1 MEALVDSYNKR
12 SGNVSPKA
20 IVKDYLEAW
29 NNRDYERMRGLM
41 HRDYTYAGGDGQ
53 EQKGPEAGLAVSQMF
68 ARAFPDGRIDVV
80 SMKEAGDTVLVEF
93 IGRGTHRGDLMGI
106 APTGRPI
113 TIPVC
118 EVFELRDGKIYR
130 EREYMDMVTIM
141 VQVGVTRVPLAAPA

>member
-1 MEALVDSYNKR
+1 
-12 SGNVSPKA
+12 VSAKDVA
-20 IVKDYLEAW
+20 KDYLEAW
-29 NNRDYERMRGLM
+29 NKRDYNRMRGLM
-41 HRDYTYAGGDGQ
+41 HRDYTYTGGDGQ

-80 SMKEAGDTVLVEF
+80 NIKEFGDTVLVEF

-106 APTGRPI
+106 APTGRSV

-118 EVFELRDGKIYR
+118 EVLELRDGKIYR